1 MSKYT
6 FSSPTFKSIR
16 RDSFTFKRAY
26 LETMLD
32 LYAYD
37 RDRYTFL
44 IEVIERGL
52 NGTLDYHTRP
62 GLLGTW
68 SGDDK

>member
-6 FSSPTFKSIR
+6 YRSPTFKSIR

-26 LETMLD
+26 LETMQD
-32 LYAYD
+32 LFRND
-37 RDRYTFL
+37 KDRYLFL
-44 IEVIERGL
+44 LEIIERGL
-52 NGTLDYHTRP
+52 NGTLDYQTRP

-68 SGDDK
+68 SSDDK